1 MGITE
6 SNSKISNICP
16 LDSFKLIRRYTCE
29 AYGDVTV
36 IQSKADPSQLFA
48 LKEFIGDNG
57 HSAEVLASRQ
67 SLTHKNLINLKRFWH
82 SGDQSICSNIR
93 NVCLMFEHCRR
104 TLEDEVQEKLETSEQ
119 FSDGSIVRMCLD
131 VVDCLALLEN
141 NGFMHVLGGMKS
153 ILVDAQKQV
162 KIIENF
168 ELTLYGKQKHIN
180 AMSLLNKRAIPLHP
194 HI

>member
-1 MGITE
+1 
-6 SNSKISNICP
+6 
-16 LDSFKLIRRYTCE
+16 
-29 AYGDVTV
+29 
-36 IQSKADPSQLFA
+36 
-48 LKEFIGDNG
+48 
-57 HSAEVLASRQ
+57 
-67 SLTHKNLINLKRFWH
+67 
-82 SGDQSICSNIR
+82 
-93 NVCLMFEHCRR
+93 MFEHCRR